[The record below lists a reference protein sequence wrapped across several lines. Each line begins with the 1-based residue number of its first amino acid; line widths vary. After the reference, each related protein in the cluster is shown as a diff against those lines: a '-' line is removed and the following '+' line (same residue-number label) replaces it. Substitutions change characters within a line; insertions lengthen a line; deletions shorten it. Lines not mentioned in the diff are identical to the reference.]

1 MCAILH
7 WCKVYIVKAAV
18 LTRLEFKSL
27 ACVHKFRGFALV
39 WYSNLILDSRNVLQ
53 T

>member
-1 MCAILH
+1 MCHSSL
-7 WCKVYIVKAAV
+7 VYGFYSESGRAYKTRVK
-18 LTRLEFKSL
+18 SP
-27 ACVHKFRGFALV
+27 ACVHKFRGFASV